1 MKYSVEILEAL
12 DNIYYVGVE
21 VPSKEDAIREAE
33 DIVRSGKL
41 KPDRTIKI
49 AYEYASIEEEPEP

>member
-12 DNIYYVGVE
+12 DNIYYVKVDSNSE
-21 VPSKEDAIREAE
+21 EDAVDEAMK
-33 DIVRSGKL
+33 IVRSGKI

-49 AYEYASIEEEPEP
+49 AYEYASIEETA

>member
-12 DNIYYVGVE
+12 DNIYYVDVE
-21 VPSKEDAIREAE
+21 ASSKWDAIGEAE
-33 DIVRSGKL
+33 DIVRSGKI

-49 AYEYASIEEEPEP
+49 AYEYASIEEAA